1 MATKT
6 ITTKSGKTIEV
17 ELVREVQDK
26 VAYADGQN
34 IVTGREIVEY
44 QNINFYDG
52 KKLIASGKEI
62 TPMIGG
68 NAKQMAAQGAVAQI
82 GKAAIT
88 QQVVDQIQA
97 AFAELEAEN
106 PKNAEYLAI
115 KQSQANALTRWGAD
129 EPWRRQR
136 EEFARKMEREDS
148 NY

>member
-6 ITTKSGKTIEV
+6 ITTKSGKTIKV

-44 QNINFYDG
+44 SNIWFYDG
-52 KKLIASGKEI
+52 KKLIAAGKEVRPL
-62 TPMIGG
+62 TGT

-88 QQVVDQIQA
+88 QQVAEQIQA
-97 AFAELEAEN
+97 TFAELEAEN
-106 PKNAEYLAI
+106 PKSAEYLAI
-115 KQSQANALTRWGAD
+115 KQAQVDRLARWEAE
-129 EPWRRQR
+129 EPQRREI
-136 EEFARKMEREDS
+136 EEFARKMERADS
-148 NY
+148 DY

>member
-26 VAYADGQN
+26 VAYADGHN
-34 IVTGREIVEY
+34 IVTGREIVEFT
-44 QNINFYDG
+44 NIRFYDG

-62 TPMIGG
+62 RPMTG
-68 NAKQMAAQGAVAQI
+68 NNVQKMAAQGAVAQI
-82 GKAAIT
+82 GTAAIT

-106 PKNAEYLAI
+106 PKSAEYLAI
-115 KQSQANALTRWGAD
+115 KQRQADALARWEAE
-129 EPWRRQR
+129 EPMRRQI
-136 EEFARKMEREDS
+136 EEFERKMERADS
-148 NY
+148 DY